1 MKVVKWLI
9 LGQRVKRP
17 DGLILGLLG
26 WISVLEGLQR
36 KSSEDWLGVGLRL
49 RLKQLEGAHLRT
61 DWELILGLRGLIKF
75 LHLDKSHAHLSYI
88 SFSLNKNWIQGSKQN
103 ICNHWR
109 TPFYAFSLGLGTLH
123 IAVSIH
129 WSIPL
134 SVTLVYLSLTSMNYK
149 RVLRYC
155 SCPTNHCDC
164 FVPYAALCIHFVE
177 K

>member
-1 MKVVKWLI
+1 MFWVLI

-26 WISVLEGLQR
+26 WILVLEGLQR
-36 KSSEDWLGVGLRL
+36 RRSEGWLGVGLRL

-88 SFSLNKNWIQGSKQN
+88 FFFHWIKIGSKGPN
-103 ICNHWR
+103 KISAIIEEHH
-109 TPFYAFSLGLGTLH
+109 FMHLVLDLELYTLLCQY
-123 IAVSIH
+123 IEYSN
-129 WSIPL
+129 
-134 SVTLVYLSLTSMNYK
+134 TSMNYK

-164 FVPYAALCIHFVE
+164 FVPYAAICIHFVE